1 MFGNQWYERIST
13 TIQLILKGGLFIFIS
28 LIAFIL
34 IIFVWR
40 WVERIFSTYKIKG
53 PAPSL
58 VDLFKTTAA
67 GIKER
72 LPDLT
77 EQNEVEKSG
86 LSAWYPILGLSI
98 IPIII
103 ALVNQEWMFTRA
115 GEVDPWN
122 YISLGYYYFKDPS
135 LLNSYKIS
143 RLPWVLIEYLF
154 RNVFT
159 PTAAPILLTVSFAV
173 LGSIGFYLL
182 VSRFFGK
189 TTGFISAA
197 LLGSYSYYLIN
208 RAPDYH
214 NTAGSLF
221 LIWSLYLLTRAIQA
235 EKNQSWLFLAF
246 GAVIGLAVHSE
257 FFVLGCVPA
266 IAVQFLMSY
275 WCLKKRFILKA
286 VLFSLLGFLFI
297 TGLLGLAALLSGRTF
312 FFFINQLRQVTNY
325 SELYGANFYSGL
337 NKSWPLGAKH
347 LAWPVAIFLSAA
359 GWLVIN
365 ARKILLSHSPISRR
379 SWFQLSI
386 NLQMILLGIIWLA
399 GEISQREFLLRYYM
413 VHPVYI
419 YTFLALAGFLAM
431 EKPLKINFVILG
443 SVVVIVCGSL
453 AFSDKIFSVI
463 SLRFLPRWPILQPLL
478 FYGLILTFLTLVKRR
493 ELAILSI
500 VLLMSLGNVMGMPA
514 ITTPGSLSSAQL
526 SLDNNQC
533 HIRKDGYLSVIDT
546 FQHLWGLDW
555 DRTHLWWDANETIP
569 LNNCPEAQI
578 GLGKIGLSV
587 TRTGI
592 QSMYRSEP
600 SLPIVKI
607 PMTYYQQLA
616 QQKGVVAVITNNPS
630 NVSQMLAKL
639 RTFGNW
645 SLFRQDTILQGDI
658 RFSLYVFTL
667 DGKIR

>member
-1 MFGNQWYERIST
+1 MCLFFSTILFSLYYFTRLWLNRPLPSEIGKSSISRAERIR
-13 TIQLILKGGLFIFIS
+13 
-28 LIAFIL
+28 IAIHE
-34 IIFVWR
+34 I
-40 WVERIFSTYKIKG
+40 E
-53 PAPSL
+53 
-58 VDLFKTTAA
+58 
-67 GIKER
+67 ER
-72 LPDLT
+72 LPFLNGT
-77 EQNEVEKSG
+77 EEVKQPKLWSWLAIPALG
-86 LSAWYPILGLSI
+86 SIPVIL
-98 IPIII
+98 
-103 ALVNQEWMFTRA
+103 ALVNQEWLFTRA

-135 LLNSYKIS
+135 LLNGYKIS
-143 RLPWVLIEYLF
+143 KLPWVLIEYLF
-154 RNVFT
+154 RNLFT
-159 PTAAPILLTVSFAV
+159 PTVAPILLTVGFAV

-182 VSRFFGK
+182 VSRFYGR
-189 TTGFISAA
+189 TAGFISAA

-246 GAVIGLAVHSE
+246 GAILGLAVHSE

-266 IAVQFLMSY
+266 IVVQFFMSY
-275 WCLKKRFILKA
+275 WCQKKRFILKA
-286 VLFSLLGFLFI
+286 VLFSLLGFLFV
-297 TGLLGLAALLSGRTF
+297 TGILGLAALLSGRTF
-312 FFFINQLRQVTNY
+312 FFFMSQLRQVANY
-325 SELYGANFYSGL
+325 SEVYGENLYSGL
-337 NKSWPLGAKH
+337 NKSWPLLAKY
-347 LAWPVAIFLSAA
+347 LAWPVAIFLFAA

-399 GEISQREFLLRYYM
+399 GEIFQREALLRYYM

-419 YTFLALAGFLAM
+419 YTFLAFAGFLSM
-431 EKPLKINFVILG
+431 EKPFKISLVMFG
-443 SVVVIVCGSL
+443 AVVLIVCGSL
-453 AFSDKIFSVI
+453 AFSDRIFSTLA
-463 SLRFLPRWPILQPLL
+463 LRFIPRWPILQPLL
-478 FYGLILTFLTLVKRR
+478 FYVLVLTFLTLVKRR
-493 ELAILSI
+493 GLVILSI
-500 VLLMSLGNVMGMPA
+500 VILMSLGNVMGMPN
-514 ITTPGSLSSAQL
+514 ITTQGSLSSAQL

-546 FQHLWGLDW
+546 FQYLWGLDW

-600 SLPIVKI
+600 SLPIKKI
-607 PMTYYQQLA
+607 PAAYYQQLA
-616 QQKGVVAVITNNPS
+616 QQKSVVAVITSNPS
-630 NVSQMLAKL
+630 SASEMLARL
-639 RTFGNW
+639 RTYGNW
-645 SLFRQDTILQGDI
+645 SLIKQDTILRGDI
-658 RFSLYVFTL
+658 RFSLYVFTM
-667 DGKIR
+667 DGKIP